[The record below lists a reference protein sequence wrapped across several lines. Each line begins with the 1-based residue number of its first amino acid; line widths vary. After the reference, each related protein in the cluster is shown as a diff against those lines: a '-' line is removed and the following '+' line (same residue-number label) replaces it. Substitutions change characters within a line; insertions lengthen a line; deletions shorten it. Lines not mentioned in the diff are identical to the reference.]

1 MPRHINDFGNAS
13 LKGQSTLKITENN
26 STKTLTKGGESF
38 SRGSVFGRLRCR
50 AATTGSGL
58 RDHRK
63 FHDLRSSETLLDPSR
78 REESSLLR
86 YVSACRYPTAPETPY
101 RPPF

>member
-38 SRGSVFGRLRCR
+38 GHCS
-50 AATTGSGL
+50 
-58 RDHRK
+58 
-63 FHDLRSSETLLDPSR
+63 
-78 REESSLLR
+78 
-86 YVSACRYPTAPETPY
+86 VSAGCVSEP
-101 RPPF
+101 RPQGAVLPLFLLADIDGAVQGTDSKNDSAAVDGAADGVVDADAVPPVG

>member
-38 SRGSVFGRLRCR
+38 GRG
-50 AATTGSGL
+50 
-58 RDHRK
+58 
-63 FHDLRSSETLLDPSR
+63 SETL
-78 REESSLLR
+78 
-86 YVSACRYPTAPETPY
+86 SADTEP
-101 RPPF
+101 